1 MQLKNS
7 KQIVL
12 EIESFMISSGLTQL
26 QLSYCSKIN
35 QSTLSK
41 YLKEPPKKI
50 TPALKKICNY
60 AEISLFSDELSSPE
74 KNMILMQ
81 ALRENWDGT
90 DEHARKI
97 SKIISAIGS

>member
-1 MQLKNS
+1 MAEVKDYMNATGINQLC
-7 KQIVL
+7 
-12 EIESFMISSGLTQL
+12 
-26 QLSYCSKIN
+26 LSNCSNLN

-41 YLKEPPKKI
+41 YLKEPPKKV

-60 AEISLFSDELSSPE
+60 ANISLYSDELSQPE
-74 KNMILMQ
+74 KNQVLMK

-97 SKIISAIGS
+97 SKIISAVER